1 VQKKVQGGCSGVKQ
15 RKILMRIII
24 RQYTQKSYV
33 KETLCTCDY
42 GFYAFEELHMRVPYN
57 YTRRM
62 LCYAL
67 RFNGKKSK
75 KKTQKNFQKKFPKKI
90 SKKNF
95 QKKFP
100 KLFFKKK

>member
-62 LCYAL
+62 LRYAL

-75 KKTQKNFQKKFPKKI
+75 KKTPKKFPKKI

-95 QKKFP
+95 QNFFSKKN
-100 KLFFKKK
+100 KNYA